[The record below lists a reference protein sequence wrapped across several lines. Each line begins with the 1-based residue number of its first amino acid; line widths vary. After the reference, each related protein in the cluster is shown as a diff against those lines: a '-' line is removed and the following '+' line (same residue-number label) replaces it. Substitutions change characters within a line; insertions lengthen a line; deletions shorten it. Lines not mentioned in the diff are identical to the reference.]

1 MIKVLFIAKIKDL
14 NEEYKSM
21 EAKLLDAASSIDGYV
36 DIETEVKDDIEI
48 TISTWENK
56 KAVDK
61 WSKDPIHIKAK
72 ERVNEWYH
80 WVKGIHMEVKDE

>member
-21 EAKLLDAASSIDGYV
+21 ETKLMKAASSVEGYV
-36 DIETEVKDDIEI
+36 DIETEVKDDVEI
-48 TISTWENK
+48 TISTWEDKN
-56 KAVDK
+56 AVEK
-61 WSKDPIHIKAK
+61 WAKDPTHIEAK

-80 WVKGIHMEVKDE
+80 WVKGIHMEVIDE